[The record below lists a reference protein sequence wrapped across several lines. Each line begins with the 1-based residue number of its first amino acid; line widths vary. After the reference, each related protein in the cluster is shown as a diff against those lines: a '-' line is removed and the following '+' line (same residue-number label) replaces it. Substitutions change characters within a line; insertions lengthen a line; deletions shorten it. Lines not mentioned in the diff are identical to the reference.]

1 MILSPIL
8 TLDPAK
14 VERDLAFVMDCLA
27 EVLEEAQ
34 EFELSRRLPWRQA
47 ALSPSAFSPDRL
59 SQAYSIAFHLLSL
72 VEQNA
77 AIQQQRSTEAAH
89 GLSTMQALW
98 GQCLLQ
104 LTERQITPSE
114 IAPALRHMRIEL
126 VLTAHPTEAKRTIVL
141 EHHRSLYLLLV
152 KRENQVWTPY
162 EQRAIREEVKTLLSL
177 LWRTG
182 EIFLAK
188 PDVAA
193 ERRNVMHYLYNV
205 FPEVLPALDG
215 RLRQTWAHLGFD
227 RDLLRA
233 PESLPQ
239 FRLGTWV
246 GGDRDGHPL
255 VTAEVTRQTLD
266 DLRLHAL
273 LLLQRQLVALGRQ
286 ASLSDR
292 LEPPPQ
298 HLRERVRDLLEVV
311 GERAP
316 ESIKNE
322 QGETWRQ
329 LVGLMLARLPLE
341 SVYPEGGRLLHGDGR
356 YQRADELLADLRVL
370 YDSLMAVGAWRV
382 AEAAVAPVIRTAQT
396 FGFHLASLDI
406 RQNSG
411 VYDLAIAQ
419 LQAAAGFPQAD
430 FPRWTEERRLEFLNR
445 ELASP
450 RPFLR
455 ADMSAGPEA
464 DATLA
469 TFRVLAEHL
478 NDCGPGESAGLGAL
492 IVSMTRSTSD
502 LLSVYLLAREVGLTT
517 GDAAGLACRLPVVP
531 LFETIDDLER
541 SPEILRAFLAHPVTR
556 RSLELQRDPGGDK
569 DVLIQ
574 QVMVGYSDSN
584 KDGGILASLWS
595 LYRTEAALVRVGG
608 ESGVRIRFLHGR
620 GGTMSRGGGPEH
632 RFVKAIHPSALNGD
646 LRVTEQGEA
655 IEQKYA
661 NRLTAVYNLEL
672 LFAGVARAT
681 LLDRCYPEP
690 PHVLE
695 PTMDWL
701 AEHSRQVYVRLRQ
714 ADGFLGFFRQATP
727 IDVIEE
733 SRIGSRP
740 SRRTGQPALDDLRA
754 IPWVF
759 GWSQARY
766 FLPGWYGVGSALE
779 ALQAQ
784 RPAEFAQLSL
794 HLYTWAPLHYALSNA
809 ATCVA
814 AADLEVMRAYA
825 ALVEDEACREELF
838 TQIAGELN
846 RTSLMLERIY
856 RGTLAERRPNIHGT
870 VQMRKEPLRVLH
882 RQQIALLREW
892 RAARRLGDDEA
903 AAALL
908 PSLLL
913 TVNAIASGLGAT
925 G

>member
-8 TLDPAK
+8 VLDPHK
-14 VERDLAFVMDCLA
+14 VDRDLAFAMDCLA
-27 EVLEEAQ
+27 DVLDEAQ
-34 EFELSRRLPWRQA
+34 EHGLAQRLPWRPAGPRGQDHA
-47 ALSPSAFSPDRL
+47 DISPEGLSR
-59 SQAYSIAFHLLSL
+59 AYSIAFHLLSL

-77 AIQQQRSTEAAH
+77 AIQQQRATEGTHGPAA
-89 GLSTMQALW
+89 LQALW
-98 GQCLLQ
+98 GQSLEQ
-104 LTERQITPSE
+104 LRERGISQDQI
-114 IAPALRHMRIEL
+114 AAALPRMQVEL

-152 KRENQVWTPY
+152 KRENQVWTPN
-162 EQRAIREEVKTLLSL
+162 EQRAIREEFKTLLSL

-182 EIFLAK
+182 EIFLHK

-205 FPEVLPALDG
+205 FPDVLPALDG
-215 RLRQTWAHLGFD
+215 RLRESWTHLGFD
-227 RDLLRA
+227 AARLEA
-233 PESLPQ
+233 PEQLPRC
-239 FRLGTWV
+239 RLGTWV
-246 GGDRDGHPL
+246 GGDQDGHPL
-255 VTAEVTRQTLD
+255 VTADITRQTLE
-266 DLRLHAL
+266 DLRLHGL

-292 LEPPPQ
+292 LEPPPPA
-298 HLRERVRDLLEVV
+298 LSARVRQLVD
-311 GERAP
+311 AP
-316 ESIKNE
+316 GVRGAEAIHHE
-322 QGETWRQ
+322 HGETWRRF
-329 LVGLMLARLPLE
+329 VGLMLAQLPLD
-341 SVYPEGGRLLHGDGR
+341 SVYPEGGRLRRGAGG
-356 YQRADELLADLRVL
+356 YQRSAELVADLQL
-370 YDSLMAVGAWRV
+370 LHESLVGVGAWRV
-382 AEAAVAPVIRTAQT
+382 ANAAVAPVIRTAQT
-396 FGFHLASLDI
+396 FGFHLASLDT
-406 RQNSG
+406 RQNSAFH
-411 VYDLAIAQ
+411 DRAIAQ
-419 LQAAAGFPQAD
+419 LLQAAGVEPFDYPE
-430 FPRWTEERRLEFLNR
+430 WTEDRRLQFLDR

-455 ADMSAGPEA
+455 SDASAGPEA
-464 DATLA
+464 DVVLG
-469 TFRVLAEHL
+469 TFRVLADHL
-478 NDCGPGESAGLGAL
+478 RDNGPDGLGSL
-492 IVSMTRSTSD
+492 IVSMTRRASD
-502 LLSVYLLAREVGLTT
+502 LLAVYLLAREVGL
-517 GDAAGLACRLPVVP
+517 AASDGSGLVCRLPVVP
-531 LFETIDDLER
+531 LFETIADLER
-541 SPEILRAFLAHPVTR
+541 SPEILRTFLQHPLTR
-556 RSLELQRDPGGDK
+556 RSLASQDG
-569 DVLIQ
+569 VTIQ
-574 QVMVGYSDSN
+574 QVVVGYSDSN

-595 LYRTEAALVRVGG
+595 LYRAEANLVRVGR

-681 LLDRCYPEP
+681 MPDTYCPEP
-690 PHVLE
+690 AHVLE

-701 AEHSRQVYVRLRQ
+701 AERSRQTYIHLRQ
-714 ADGFLGFFRQATP
+714 SEGFLAFFRQATP

-759 GWSQARY
+759 GWSQARF

-779 ALQAQ
+779 ALLTEH
-784 RPAEFAQLSL
+784 PDEFAELGR

-814 AADLEVMRAYA
+814 AADLDVMRAYA
-825 ALVEDEACREELF
+825 ALVEDDICRESILDR
-838 TQIAGELN
+838 IIGEFD
-846 RTSLMLERIY
+846 RTWHMLERVY
-856 RGTLAERRPNIHGT
+856 RGTLDERRPNIHRT
-870 VQMRKEPLRVLH
+870 LQMRREPLRELH
-882 RQQIALLREW
+882 RQQIALLGEW
-892 RAARRLGDDEA
+892 RAALRLGQDDA